1 VPVKSKQQPTSAEFE
16 LEQIGK
22 NLKNIRKLRG
32 LTISEVAKMTSIS
45 NGMVSLIERGVSAPS
60 LGTLIAL
67 SNSLGVSLGDL
78 VQVSQKPSSISRV
91 LADDFPKFS
100 VEPGRSRKIIF
111 EDLSRGITLSIDFL
125 ETKEANDYAPAS
137 HPGFEVVYVL
147 EGKLSVEI
155 GGEVI
160 KMEAGERVAYA
171 STTPH
176 RANTLAKNGSTVL
189 WLNIHEI

>member
-1 VPVKSKQQPTSAEFE
+1 MPIKGKQQPTSAEFE
-16 LEQIGK
+16 LEQIGR
-22 NLKNIRKLRG
+22 NLKNLRKLRG

-78 VQVSQKPSSISRV
+78 VQVSQKSSSISHV

-100 VEPGRSRKIIF
+100 IEQGRSRKIIF
-111 EDLSRGITLSIDFL
+111 EDLSKGVTLSIDFI
-125 ETKEANDYAPAS
+125 ETKETKDYAPAS

-155 GGEVI
+155 GDEVI
-160 KMEAGERVAYA
+160 KVEAGDRVAYA
-171 STTPH
+171 STTPQ
-176 RANTLAKNGSTVL
+176 RANNLAKNGSTVL

>member
-1 VPVKSKQQPTSAEFE
+1 VPIKSKPQPTSAEFE

-22 NLKNIRKLRG
+22 NLKKIRKLRG

-78 VQVSQKPSSISRV
+78 VHVSEKPSSISHV
-91 LADDFPKFS
+91 LANDFPKFS
-100 VEPGRSRKIIF
+100 IEQGRSRKIIF
-111 EDLSRGITLSIDFL
+111 EDLSKGITLSIDFI
-125 ETKEANDYAPAS
+125 ETKETSDYAPAS

-147 EGKLSVEI
+147 AGKLSVEI
-155 GGEVI
+155 GDAAMRV
-160 KMEAGERVAYA
+160 EAGERVAYA

-176 RANTLAKNGSTVL
+176 RANNLAKNGSTVL

>member
-1 VPVKSKQQPTSAEFE
+1 VPIKGKQQPTSAEFE
-16 LEQIGK
+16 LEQIGR
-22 NLKNIRKLRG
+22 NLKNLRKLRG

-78 VQVSQKPSSISRV
+78 VQVSQKSSSISHV
-91 LADDFPKFS
+91 LANDFPKFS
-100 VEPGRSRKIIF
+100 IEQGRSRKIIF
-111 EDLSRGITLSIDFL
+111 EDLSKGVTLSIDFI
-125 ETKEANDYAPAS
+125 ETKETKDYAPAS

-147 EGKLSVEI
+147 AGKLSVEI
-155 GGEVI
+155 GDEAIRV
-160 KMEAGERVAYA
+160 EAGERVAYA

-176 RANTLAKNGSTVL
+176 RANNLAKNGSTVL

>member
-1 VPVKSKQQPTSAEFE
+1 MPIKGKQQPTSAEFE
-16 LEQIGK
+16 LEQIGR
-22 NLKNIRKLRG
+22 NLKNLRKLRG

-60 LGTLIAL
+60 LG
-67 SNSLGVSLGDL
+67 VSLGDL
-78 VQVSQKPSSISRV
+78 VQVSQKSSSISHV

-100 VEPGRSRKIIF
+100 IEQGRSRKIIF
-111 EDLSRGITLSIDFL
+111 EDLSKGVTLSIDFI
-125 ETKEANDYAPAS
+125 ETKETKDYAPAS

-147 EGKLSVEI
+147 AGKLSVEI
-155 GGEVI
+155 GDEAIRV
-160 KMEAGERVAYA
+160 EAGERVAYA

-176 RANTLAKNGSTVL
+176 RANNLAKNGSTVL